1 MAKTR
6 QKKKITII
14 PITQIID
21 NENEAKEIGLKF
33 TDYKRDCFMTM
44 QNLNG
49 TNYMFHLIRL
59 NNDKWYAI
67 SILKQSFD
75 SFNESTGTFDET
87 WSDITIDEILKTL
100 PIQLTLQF

>member
-1 MAKTR
+1 MTKTKR
-6 QKKKITII
+6 KKKVTII
-14 PITQIID
+14 PLSSIID
-21 NENEAKEIGLKF
+21 DENEAKQIGLQF
-33 TDYKRDCFMTM
+33 TDYKSDCFMTM

-59 NNDKWYAI
+59 KNNKWYAF

-87 WSDITIDEILKTL
+87 WSDTTIGELLKTL